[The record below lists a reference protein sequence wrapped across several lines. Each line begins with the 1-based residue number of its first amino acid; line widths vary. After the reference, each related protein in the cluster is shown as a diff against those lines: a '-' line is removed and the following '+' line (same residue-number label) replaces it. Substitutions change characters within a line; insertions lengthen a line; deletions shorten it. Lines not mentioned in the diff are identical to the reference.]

1 MLRVLLSALNWT
13 RCQGLGCG
21 LRQASFEASVRA
33 MANMA
38 SREYLHAL
46 AESRRIA
53 QLGERAVAE
62 HERFHVRV
70 EDCESLNRAPV
81 TVTDYLDQVAA
92 LASAKLEDIPILVIW
107 NLNSLGGTQAEEK
120 EGWKARANAF
130 SSLLQARPNNTLGLI
145 IHRKATSSCSRWSF
159 HSAVAT
165 HLEKAGL
172 DVDIDLSLGFNR
184 GHGNNRD
191 SLTVHGWLATCQGR
205 LASSP
210 WAGSALLAGS
220 IHGLEQLRTDEMHRP
235 LDPATVPYEGG
246 ARGGDVSAKQR
257 GQALPTSAYERMLRE
272 AVNGL
277 RSAARNKK
285 NARVVVAVVVDNYD
299 SSPVMAILN
308 EQRQLLAPAPAT
320 GGAGAPATGGAG
332 APATGGAGVPA
343 TGGDALDIRGL
354 IFPASPVAKT
364 VASHAIKEQVY
375 KWWLQPLFP
384 GQSNFAP

>member
-145 IHRKATSSCSRWSF
+145 IHRKATSSCSRRSF

-220 IHGLEQLRTDEMHRP
+220 IHGLGQLKTDEMYRP
-235 LDPATVPYEGG
+235 LDPTALSSRWRRQRQTAGAGPAHQRLRADADRGCQWPQERRAQQEKRTGG
-246 ARGGDVSAKQR
+246 RCSGR
-257 GQALPTSAYERMLRE
+257 GQLR
-272 AVNGL
+272 
-277 RSAARNKK
+277 
-285 NARVVVAVVVDNYD
+285 
-299 SSPVMAILN
+299 
-308 EQRQLLAPAPAT
+308 
-320 GGAGAPATGGAG
+320 
-332 APATGGAGVPA
+332 
-343 TGGDALDIRGL
+343 
-354 IFPASPVAKT
+354 
-364 VASHAIKEQVY
+364 
-375 KWWLQPLFP
+375 LQPCHGHP
-384 GQSNFAP
+384 Q